1 MPILFYDTKDAV
13 PADLLDAA
21 QEITEGENK
30 GKFGVNVVPRKKM
43 EIGALHADECL
54 VRTHD
59 GLQNGEVVFEAIGRW
74 RRSGHRYHLTFK
86 GPSEL
91 SGNLTITMPAMVS
104 SARQSVAP
112 V

>member
-43 EIGALHADECL
+43 EEFRDNNI
-54 VRTHD
+54 
-59 GLQNGEVVFEAIGRW
+59 F
-74 RRSGHRYHLTFK
+74 
-86 GPSEL
+86 L
-91 SGNLTITMPAMVS
+91 S
-104 SARQSVAP
+104 
-112 V
+112 